1 LKKKLL
7 KREWRFGV
15 RRLKDFNL
23 SLLCEWVR
31 RVLEERES
39 LWYKVLSVRYGEEG
53 GRLCFGGSGR
63 SAWWQNLNHIRT
75 WKGMVEEQLLLN
87 NIQRVVGDG
96 MYMLFWRYLWLVGSL
111 LDVQSSRLFIV
122 AEMYGLR

>member
-1 LKKKLL
+1 
-7 KREWRFGV
+7 
-15 RRLKDFNL
+15 
-23 SLLCEWVR
+23 
-31 RVLEERES
+31 VLEERES
-39 LWYKVLSVRYGEEG
+39 FCYKVLSARYGEEG

-75 WKGMVEEQLLLN
+75 GKGMVEEQWLLN

-96 MYMLFWRYLWLVGSL
+96 MYMLFWRYMWLVGSF
-111 LDVQSSRLFIV
+111 LDVRSSRLFEMTENKLFIV